1 MGPKCI
7 YDQICMV
14 KCGCLLSH
22 GGLSAKPLL
31 FHDLDDFSGYLHD
44 LGNLQVM
51 IHQWSYNV
59 GPPNVI
65 SWFITPSNISN
76 YGYNYHKP

>member
-1 MGPKCI
+1 MGPKCT

-31 FHDLDDFSGYLHD
+31 FHGVSRLMLIHDLDDFSGYLHD
-44 LGNLQVM
+44 LGNLQVT

-59 GPPNVI
+59 GL
-65 SWFITPSNISN
+65 PS
-76 YGYNYHKP
+76 YKLVYNPI